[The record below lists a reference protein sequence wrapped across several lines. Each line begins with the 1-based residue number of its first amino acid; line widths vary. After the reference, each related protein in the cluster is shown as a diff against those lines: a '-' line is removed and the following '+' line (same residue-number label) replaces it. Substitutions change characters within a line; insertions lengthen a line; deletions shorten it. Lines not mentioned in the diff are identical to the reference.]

1 MEQVIKTEQKQ
12 NVLQRAQIIFRRKKQ
27 SKQNSRKT
35 ESLMFL
41 VRQTSQLKKFG
52 WYEDRQMPQLQ
63 TEMLEEF
70 ACVGGLLH
78 QYSRNPL
85 LE

>member
-1 MEQVIKTEQKQ
+1 
-12 NVLQRAQIIFRRKKQ
+12 
-27 SKQNSRKT
+27 
-35 ESLMFL
+35 MFL